1 MKVATGKRHPSDS
14 RLHAKSRSRDRRRPG
29 IREAHSQAN
38 TARPGSRGGS
48 QGAEP
53 SRAHATGGGL
63 VFARH
68 TAKRIPQGREPRG
81 FSGGRAPLLSRRPH
95 RATA

>member
-1 MKVATGKRHPSDS
+1 MGAAPPSAVAVMRPAEAGYSRGTQPSEY
-14 RLHAKSRSRDRRRPG
+14 RKA
-29 IREAHSQAN
+29 
-38 TARPGSRGGS
+38 GSRGGS